1 MTTFPTR
8 TIEEVTETLLDYRGK
23 TPPKTKNG
31 VKLITAKVIKDGFI
45 IDGNHEYISE
55 ETYDTWMRRG
65 LPKQWDILITT
76 EAPLGKVAQLRT
88 TECVALTQRVI
99 LLRGKVDVIDQ
110 GFYFYALKS
119 DFVQN
124 QLKQR
129 ATGTTV
135 LGVKQTELRQVR
147 IPYYPFLTQ
156 RKIAS
161 ILSAYDD
168 LIETNTRRIKTLEEM
183 AQAIYREWFV
193 HFRFPGHEKV
203 KMVDSPLGLI
213 PEGWKVKPI
222 VENFMLFREAGGDLV
237 KLVAKNHQYLGVN
250 NAIEAVCKIRENLGR
265 LGVFWHTQGSGKSY
279 SMVFFAQKVLRTLPG
294 NWTFLIVTDRQEL
307 DDQIYKTF
315 ASAGVVTEPHVQSTS
330 GEHLK
335 QLLREDHRYIFTLIQ
350 KFHTEKGG
358 KYPKLSDRSDI
369 IVITD
374 EAHRS
379 QYDLFALNMRNAL
392 PNAAFIGFTGT
403 PLMVGEEKTREVFGD
418 YVSIYNFK
426 QSMDDGATVP
436 LYYENRTPELQLSNQ
451 DLNTGMECLL
461 EEAELDEEQEKKL
474 EREFKREYYLIT
486 RDDRL
491 EKIAEDLVAHF
502 MGRGHMGKAMVV
514 SIDKVTAVR
523 MYDKVQKYW
532 KRYLETLQTKLTSG
546 SESEREELETKI
558 RYMKETDMAVVIS
571 QSQNEVEIFKKKG
584 LDIIPH
590 RKRMVSENLDA
601 KFKDPDD
608 PFRIVFVCAMWMTG
622 FDVPS
627 CSTIYLDKPMR
638 NHTLMQTIARAN
650 RVFRDK
656 VNGLIVDYIGVFRD
670 LQKALAIYGSAAGG
684 GIREGETP
692 IKDKSALVEEL
703 KQALAEAT
711 TFCTGLGIDLTNLQG
726 VQGFERVKLLDH
738 AVEAILVNDESK
750 KKYLSLAGNVDK
762 LYKAILPDP
771 ATTEFSA
778 PRVLFIIIAE
788 KIRSLTPEVDISEV
802 MEDIEHLL
810 DKSIATEG
818 YIIREPSGSYSTE
831 RFVDLSKIDFEALKA
846 HFENSRKRMEAE
858 KLKAAIHSKLRQMV
872 RLNKTRMDYLQ
883 EFQKMIDAYNAGSYN
898 IEVFF
903 EKLVTFAQ
911 ALNAKE
917 KRGIA
922 EQLSYVAGL

>member
-1 MTTFPTR
+1 
-8 TIEEVTETLLDYRGK
+8 
-23 TPPKTKNG
+23 
-31 VKLITAKVIKDGFI
+31 
-45 IDGNHEYISE
+45 
-55 ETYDTWMRRG
+55 
-65 LPKQWDILITT
+65 
-76 EAPLGKVAQLRT
+76 
-88 TECVALTQRVI
+88 
-99 LLRGKVDVIDQ
+99 
-110 GFYFYALKS
+110 
-119 DFVQN
+119 
-124 QLKQR
+124 
-129 ATGTTV
+129 
-135 LGVKQTELRQVR
+135 
-147 IPYYPFLTQ
+147 
-156 RKIAS
+156 
-161 ILSAYDD
+161 
-168 LIETNTRRIKTLEEM
+168 
-183 AQAIYREWFV
+183 
-193 HFRFPGHEKV
+193 
-203 KMVDSPLGLI
+203 
-213 PEGWKVKPI
+213 
-222 VENFMLFREAGGDLV
+222 
-237 KLVAKNHQYLGVN
+237 
-250 NAIEAVCKIRENLGR
+250 
-265 LGVFWHTQGSGKSY
+265 
-279 SMVFFAQKVLRTLPG
+279 
-294 NWTFLIVTDRQEL
+294 
-307 DDQIYKTF
+307 
-315 ASAGVVTEPHVQSTS
+315 
-330 GEHLK
+330 
-335 QLLREDHRYIFTLIQ
+335 
-350 KFHTEKGG
+350 
-358 KYPKLSDRSDI
+358 
-369 IVITD
+369 
-374 EAHRS
+374 
-379 QYDLFALNMRNAL
+379 
-392 PNAAFIGFTGT
+392 
-403 PLMVGEEKTREVFGD
+403 
-418 YVSIYNFK
+418 
-426 QSMDDGATVP
+426 
-436 LYYENRTPELQLSNQ
+436 
-451 DLNTGMECLL
+451 
-461 EEAELDEEQEKKL
+461 
-474 EREFKREYYLIT
+474 
-486 RDDRL
+486 
-491 EKIAEDLVAHF
+491 
-502 MGRGHMGKAMVV
+502 
-514 SIDKVTAVR
+514 
-523 MYDKVQKYW
+523 
-532 KRYLETLQTKLTSG
+532 
-546 SESEREELETKI
+546 
-558 RYMKETDMAVVIS
+558 
-571 QSQNEVEIFKKKG
+571 
-584 LDIIPH
+584 
-590 RKRMVSENLDA
+590 MVSENLDA